1 MLRETSAR
9 AGRRDLFRMRAE
21 FAVYAINR
29 GSLLLSS
36 SLKSHL
42 SSSSLLSLFLYIIRK
57 APLRVSDPRAGEE
70 PKLRLAVHG
79 ADVSMRRTTV
89 PITRKAGFSA
99 SCRQRTVKRR
109 HISPKGQHRRASALV
124 SRHELRRTMRHR
136 RRSRFLWGRIDLR
149 TAIEREL
156 REREREREEG
166 GERER
171 RREAKSV
178 FWYHLMASGRC
189 APVLPSLSP
198 PFPVLSLPWPAS
210 PLRPSLTAWARRALF
225 LSVLWTHRP
234 RDPEPRIFTIRQALA
249 NTQATFRYAAWL
261 SNASVIRKP

>member
-1 MLRETSAR
+1 MLRETGPAR

-29 GSLLLSS
+29 DSLLLSS

-42 SSSSLLSLFLYIIRK
+42 SSSSLLSLFLYVIRK
-57 APLRVSDPRAGEE
+57 APLRVSDSRGGEE
-70 PKLRLAVHG
+70 PKPRLAVHG

-156 REREREREEG
+156 REREREREG

-171 RREAKSV
+171 GEGKPRA
-178 FWYHLMASGRC
+178 FSGITLWQAADVHPCSRPC
-189 APVLPSLSP
+189 LLP
-198 PFPVLSLPWPAS
+198 
-210 PLRPSLTAWARRALF
+210 F
-225 LSVLWTHRP
+225 LSFPSPGLP
-234 RDPEPRIFTIRQALA
+234 PPSGPL
-249 NTQATFRYAAWL
+249 
-261 SNASVIRKP
+261 